1 MVSIKR
7 GKKKESSVPV
17 VTIPQA
23 KVKLVDVEFHPQPRE
38 LTTKDGTRTFTV
50 DPGLNAQVVVVDDM
64 DDGTYDGLKF
74 YQNFRMK
81 WNEDAEEWEIRE
93 GTALGNL
100 FRAKYGQGFDFE
112 SEEDFEFDE
121 DDFENFMYMT
131 KIVPKKNPSTKQ
143 EIGSMCH
150 HETIMAIPDPKR
162 KKKGMKKLQPSGPV
176 GDELDLTPE
185 ELAEMNKALG

>member
-7 GKKKESSVPV
+7 GKKKESSAPV

-23 KVKLVDVEFHPQPRE
+23 KVKLVDVEFHPEPRE
-38 LTTKDGTRTFTV
+38 LTTKDGTRTFTL

-64 DDGTYDGLKF
+64 GDGTYDGLKF
-74 YQNFRMK
+74 YQTFRMK
-81 WNEDAEEWEIRE
+81 WNEEDEEWEIRD

-112 SEEDFEFDE
+112 SDE
-121 DDFENFMYMT
+121 DDLENFVFMT

-162 KKKGMKKLQPSGPV
+162 KKKGMKRLQPSGPV

-185 ELAEMNKALG
+185 ELAQADEALG

>member
-1 MVSIKR
+1 MVAIKR
-7 GKKKESSVPV
+7 GKKKESLAPV

-23 KVKLVDVEFHPQPRE
+23 KVKLVDVEFHSEPRE

-81 WNEDAEEWEIRE
+81 WNEDDERWEIRD

-100 FRAKYGQGFDFE
+100 FRAKYGQRFDFE

-121 DDFENFMYMT
+121 DDFENFAYMT
-131 KIVPKKNPSTKQ
+131 KVVPKKNPSTKQ

-150 HETIMAIPDPKR
+150 HETIMAMPDPKR
-162 KKKGMKKLQPSGPV
+162 KKKGMKRLQPSGPV
-176 GDELDLTPE
+176 GDELDVTPE
-185 ELAEMNKALG
+185 ELAHTDEA

>member
-7 GKKKESSVPV
+7 GKKKESSAPV

-23 KVKLVDVEFHPQPRE
+23 KVKLVDVEFHPQSRE

-74 YQNFRMK
+74 YQTFRMK
-81 WNEDAEEWEIRE
+81 WNEDVEEWEIRE

-121 DDFENFMYMT
+121 DDFENFMFMT

-162 KKKGMKKLQPSGPV
+162 KKKGIKKLQPSGQV